1 MNVPKT
7 SAPAVPKAS
16 AVRGPRTVVL
26 LGLNLLLG
34 VSLAAG
40 HGLGTAESAERQC
53 PSGQTARSGTC
64 LPADTEEFTRRQ
76 VSESLAKYKLTASM
90 AEVWVNGEKV
100 TATAAG
106 QTMTGIP
113 ATPDMRLRIGAV
125 AIPYLS
131 TALLRLVDEGRV
143 GLDDKISRW
152 RPDLPHADRI
162 TLRMLAAT
170 TSGYADYVRDDAFI
184 AALYK
189 NPFRQWTAD
198 ELVKISVSKPLVRQ
212 PGSGF
217 AYSHAN
223 FVILGDIISRV
234 EGKPLAEVMRERIL
248 EPMGLTATAN
258 PDTAVIDPPVLHGF
272 DNERGVFEDSTYWNP
287 SWTLAPGAVMT
298 GTLTDM
304 AKSFTSIG
312 EGTLLTPESHRTQLA
327 PVSKIDGNLSYALG
341 LAVANGWILQNPS
354 FAGYAGTVAYLPSKK
369 LAIST
374 AATQGPGSTVQNAST
389 NVLVAIA
396 NHLSPD
402 RQLKAG

>member
-1 MNVPKT
+1 MR
-7 SAPAVPKAS
+7 A
-16 AVRGPRTVVL
+16 PRTVVL

-40 HGLGTAESAERQC
+40 HGLGGHGPGTARGTAHGTERQC
-53 PSGQTARSGTC
+53 PSGQTARGGTC
-64 LPADTEEFTRRQ
+64 LPADTAEFTRRQ
-76 VSESLAKYKLTASM
+76 VSQALAKYRLTASM

-106 QTMTGIP
+106 STMTGVP
-113 ATPDMRLRIGAV
+113 ATPDMRFRIGAV

-131 TALLRLVDEGRV
+131 TELLRLVDEGRV
-143 GLDDKISRW
+143 RLDDPVSRW

-170 TSGYADYVRDDAFI
+170 TSGYADYVRDEGFL

-198 ELVKISVSKPLVRQ
+198 ELVKISVTKPLVRQ
-212 PGSGF
+212 PGTGF

-223 FVILGDIISRV
+223 FVILGDIISKV
-234 EGKPLAEVMRERIL
+234 EGMPLDRVMRERVL
-248 EPMGLTATAN
+248 EPMGLTSTSN
-258 PDTAVIDPPVLHGF
+258 PATAVIDPPVLHGF

-298 GTLTDM
+298 GTLADM
-304 AKSFTSIG
+304 AKSFTAIG
-312 EGTLLTPESHRTQLA
+312 EGTLLTAGSHRTQLT
-327 PVSKIDGNLSYALG
+327 PVSKIDANVSYALG

-354 FAGYAGTVAYLPSKK
+354 FAGYAGTVAYLPARK
-369 LAIST
+369 LAIAT
-374 AATQGPGSTVQNAST
+374 AATQGPGSTVPNAST

-396 NHLSPD
+396 NHLAPEA
-402 RQLKAG
+402 QLKAG